1 MDRDDPLMGI
11 KLANYRVERL
21 LKRGGMASVYYG
33 WDIQLERP
41 VAIKLIDARY
51 RDRPGYAERFLRE
64 ARAVATWHHENI
76 LQIYYA
82 DNESG
87 LYFYVMEYI
96 RGMDLSQLISQ
107 YTRENELVPLVD
119 VIRIGRACANA
130 LDYAHQK
137 GIIHRDVKPSNLL
150 LSEEG
155 RVVLGDFGIAMDVSQ
170 GTMGKVFGSP
180 QYIAPEQA
188 RNSADAVSQSDLYS
202 LGVILYEMLT
212 GSLPFDDP
220 SPTSLALQH
229 ITQDPPTPRSINAAL
244 SGEAEDVLLKAL
256 RKLPEE
262 RFQSGVE
269 MMNALEK
276 ALKTGETDKD
286 IQESSNA
293 GDALPESYKALSH
306 ISLAERVAEYVQVQP
321 PFPESTFL
329 EQDQGKTNLYEQI
342 GPMAWWGIG
351 CGILLVL
358 GVTLAFLGNRFIFD
372 NDLAGSTL
380 LSHTS
385 SPQQVTAIPS
395 LPPTA
400 IALATQNFPANAVTT
415 QTARPTNSSTLQST
429 PSAPPTIAAT
439 STSPPTGTSP
449 PAFTETSA
457 PPQPTRAG
465 DKLFVMYYDDT
476 SFYIKNLSGS
486 DRSVFPFA
494 FERLDD
500 SGNFTNRFEGWHWG
514 NIYSRFRVDFC
525 LVLEILN
532 YTDHLEPAE
541 CNNRHLVMH
550 YPPLSRDYLFWIE
563 DGKSKEFRVLWDGLE
578 VGRCKIIKGSCEV
591 YLP

>member
-1 MDRDDPLMGI
+1 MGI

-87 LYFYVMEYI
+87 LYFYVMEYV
-96 RGMDLSQLISQ
+96 RGLDLSQLISQ
-107 YTRENELVPLVD
+107 YARENELVPQVD
-119 VIRIGRACANA
+119 VIRIGQACANA

-229 ITQDPPTPRSINAAL
+229 ITQDPPVPRSINAAL

-276 ALKTGETDKD
+276 ALKTSEANKVIPHSAD
-286 IQESSNA
+286 A
-293 GDALPESYKALSH
+293 GDALPGSYKAL
-306 ISLAERVAEYVQVQP
+306 
-321 PFPESTFL
+321 
-329 EQDQGKTNLYEQI
+329 
-342 GPMAWWGIG
+342 
-351 CGILLVL
+351 
-358 GVTLAFLGNRFIFD
+358 
-372 NDLAGSTL
+372 
-380 LSHTS
+380 
-385 SPQQVTAIPS
+385 
-395 LPPTA
+395 
-400 IALATQNFPANAVTT
+400 
-415 QTARPTNSSTLQST
+415 
-429 PSAPPTIAAT
+429 
-439 STSPPTGTSP
+439 
-449 PAFTETSA
+449 
-457 PPQPTRAG
+457 
-465 DKLFVMYYDDT
+465 
-476 SFYIKNLSGS
+476 
-486 DRSVFPFA
+486 
-494 FERLDD
+494 
-500 SGNFTNRFEGWHWG
+500 
-514 NIYSRFRVDFC
+514 FRV
-525 LVLEILN
+525 
-532 YTDHLEPAE
+532 
-541 CNNRHLVMH
+541 
-550 YPPLSRDYLFWIE
+550 
-563 DGKSKEFRVLWDGLE
+563 FR
-578 VGRCKIIKGSCEV
+578 
-591 YLP
+591 

>member
-1 MDRDDPLMGI
+1 MGI
-11 KLANYRVERL
+11 KLANDRVERL

-87 LYFYVMEYI
+87 LYFYVMEYV
-96 RGMDLSQLISQ
+96 RGLDLSQLISQ

-188 RNSADAVSQSDLYS
+188 RNSAHAVSQSDLYS

-229 ITQDPPTPRSINAAL
+229 ITQDPPAPCSINAAL

-256 RKLPEE
+256 RKLPDE
-262 RFQSGVE
+262 RFQSGAE

-276 ALKTGETDKD
+276 ALKTGEANKATPHSAD
-286 IQESSNA
+286 A
-293 GDALPESYKALSH
+293 GDALPGSYKALSR
-306 ISLAERVAEYVQVQP
+306 ISLAERVADYVQAQP
-321 PFPESTFL
+321 PVPVGTPL
-329 EQDQGKTNLYEQI
+329 EEDRGTPTPLDKFR
-342 GPMAWWGIG
+342 PMAWWGIG
-351 CGILLVL
+351 CGIFLVL
-358 GVTLAFLGNRFIFD
+358 GVMLAFLGSRFIFD
-372 NDLAGSTL
+372 NDLPGPTPL
-380 LSHTS
+380 IRTS
-385 SPQQVTAIPS
+385 SPQQVIAIPS

-400 IALATQNFPANAVTT
+400 LALATQNLPANADTT
-415 QTARPTNSSTLQST
+415 QTARPINSPTLQTT
-429 PSAPPTIAAT
+429 PSAPPTTAAT
-439 STSPPTGTSP
+439 STSPPTETNP
-449 PAFTETSA
+449 PAPTETSA
-457 PPQPTRAG
+457 SPQPTRAG

-494 FERLDD
+494 FERIDD
-500 SGNFTNRFEGWHWG
+500 SGNFTNRFDGWHWG
-514 NIYSRFRVDFC
+514 NIYSRFRADFC

-563 DGKSKEFRVLWDGLE
+563 DGKSKEFRVLWDDLE
-578 VGRCKIIKGSCEV
+578 AGRCKIKKGSCEV